1 MLRGNVLNADDLER
15 HPSNEE
21 SHGNITPFLARLP
34 GRFAGVLVIVVC
46 WQQSTGVRADESTT
60 AMLTSGHAPT
70 FSWDFGARWED
81 VDTPDLFSNVIF
93 PGTSGQLE
101 PPDTIGLRTNLS
113 FRLPLQDAGMGPFF
127 LEWDAALSRASGSS
141 SRVVQPTGSGFDLAA
156 GEPAGGIISLATV
169 GDIGGATA
177 AGTIHFKDSSGDPAR
192 IMAFAHSPAG
202 DNAITQYAT
211 SGTQTGA
218 AFLALVTSGDTSSAA
233 AYAAFADDRGL
244 FFQALGDLDGT
255 VVKSTVEQRARHFDQ
270 TLWLGAALELG
281 NGWTVT
287 PRLGPTYRSTRQD
300 TTFRTEVD
308 IAESIMSGASIP
320 AIGYQ
325 ERVNVSADYYGVL
338 AGFSA
343 ETPVTE
349 NLLLRINVSGGAAH
363 YRARLD
369 NRATAIFPEADI
381 TFSSSEQGRRGGT
394 FLADA
399 SAAIILSSRESFSLK
414 FEAGTSFLADMPIY
428 RSGKLG
434 TESTQSYYLAVGL
447 EHRF

>member
-21 SHGNITPFLARLP
+21 SHGNITGFLARLP
-34 GRFAGVLVIVVC
+34 GRFAGVLAIVVC
-46 WQQSTGVRADESTT
+46 WQQSTNVRADESTT

-141 SRVVQPTGSGFDLAA
+141 GRVVRPTGNGFDLTA
-156 GEPAGGIISLATV
+156 GEPAGGIISLATGRDLV
-169 GDIGGATA
+169 GTTA
-177 AGTIHFKDSSGDPAR
+177 AGTIHFTDSSGDDAQ

-202 DNAITQYAT
+202 SNAITQYAT

-218 AFLALVTSGDTSSAA
+218 AFLALVTSGDTPSAA

-244 FFQALGDLDGT
+244 FFQALGDLDGS
-255 VVKSTVEQRARHFDQ
+255 VVRSTIEQQAHDFDQ
-270 TLWLGAALELG
+270 TLWLGAALELA
-281 NGWTVT
+281 NGWTIT
-287 PRLGPTYRSTRQD
+287 PRFGPTYRSTRRD

-308 IAESIMSGASIP
+308 IAERIKSGVAIP
-320 AIGYQ
+320 AVGYH
-325 ERVNVSADYYGVL
+325 EKVNLSADYYGVL
-338 AGFSA
+338 TGLSA
-343 ETPVTE
+343 EAPMAE
-349 NLLLRINVSGGAAH
+349 NLLLRINVSGGVAH

-369 NRATAIFPEADI
+369 NRATAILPGADI
-381 TFSSSEQGRRGGT
+381 TLSASEQGRRGGT
-394 FLADA
+394 FLADV
-399 SAAIILSSRESFSLK
+399 SAAMIFSSSKSLSLK
-414 FEAGTSFLADMPIY
+414 FEAGTSFLADAPIY
-428 RSGKLG
+428 RSGKLA
-434 TESTQSYYLAVGL
+434 TEDAQSYYLAVGL